1 MVAMPSYTVKKST
14 TSKRFSTT
22 ETPLG
27 ASKKAQRDDDNED
40 SSVKAA
46 DNPTPPSSLPP
57 SPTKEEE
64 EELASL
70 DPTIREKLR
79 ARYDA
84 KREELRCRAEDAR
97 DSARTHMQEFREH
110 PGQSARDGAK
120 TMGGMIRKY
129 GPVFVGTYATVY
141 FSTLAL
147 LFAGVESGVLD
158 PIVLFSWLGQGGG
171 AEGAGAESTVQLV
184 VDFMESHSFTQP
196 YAHVIE
202 KNPSVA
208 NLAVAWIAVKFTEPI
223 RLGVSLTATPRVA
236 RYLGYNAKPD
246 GEEEEEAPANEPN
259 TTEDSATTTTTSSRI
274 HSSSAAAA
282 ATGEKA
288 ESSTGSKP

>member
-1 MVAMPSYTVKKST
+1 MVAMPSYTVTKST
-14 TSKRFSTT
+14 TSKRFSST

-27 ASKKAQRDDDNED
+27 AGKKAERDDDNED
-40 SSVKAA
+40 SCVKAA
-46 DNPTPPSSLPP
+46 DNPPPPSSLPP
-57 SPTKEEE
+57 PTTKKEE
-64 EELASL
+64 EELAHL

-120 TMGGMIRKY
+120 SMGGMIRKY

-147 LFAGVESGVLD
+147 LFAGVESGALD
-158 PIVLFSWLGQGGG
+158 PIVLFGWLGQGGG

-184 VDFMESHSFTQP
+184 VDFMESHSLTQP

-223 RLGVSLTATPRVA
+223 RLAVSLAATPRVA
-236 RYLGYNAKPD
+236 RYLGYNPRPD
-246 GEEEEEAPANEPN
+246 GEEEKEAPRNEPK
-259 TTEDSATTTTTSSRI
+259 TTEDFATTTTSSRI
-274 HSSSAAAA
+274 HSSSTA
-282 ATGEKA
+282 ATAPGEKA
-288 ESSTGSKP
+288 TSSMGSKP